1 MEIRRSIPKDS
12 NEIAAAEQKI
22 FSDPWCEKDITSLI
36 STAGGMCY
44 TALSGGKLIGYLIG
58 RQISPEGEIYRIATL
73 PEYRR
78 RGVAYRLL
86 DYTVKCEHG
95 RGLENLFLEVREHN
109 TPARR
114 LYKSYGFREIGVRKN
129 YYKNPDDNAII
140 MLHSHEADI

>member
-22 FSDPWCEKDITSLI
+22 FSDPWSEKDITSLI
-36 STAGGMCY
+36 STAGSMCY
-44 TALSGGKLIGYLIG
+44 TALTDGKVIGYLIG

-73 PEYRR
+73 PEYRS

-86 DYTVKCEHG
+86 DYTVKCERG
-95 RGLENLFLEVREHN
+95 RGLENLFLEVREQN
-109 TPARR
+109 TPARQ
-114 LYKSYGFREIGVRKN
+114 LYKSYGFREIGIRKN